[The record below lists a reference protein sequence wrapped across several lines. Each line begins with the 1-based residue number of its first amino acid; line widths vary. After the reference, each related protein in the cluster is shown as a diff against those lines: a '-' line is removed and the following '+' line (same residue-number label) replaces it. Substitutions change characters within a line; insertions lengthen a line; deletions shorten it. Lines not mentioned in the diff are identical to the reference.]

1 MLIKSKQVDI
11 VDLKKAKPVHFV
23 RSRFEDGNENGKGNG
38 KGNGNGNG
46 SRHSEAVSLKS
57 DYEQKLKAAGKEAY
71 EKGYSEGLKKGI
83 EIESGKVQSAL
94 KSLAS
99 AMGEFEKSKR
109 EFISVSERELLDL
122 VVAAAECIIR
132 REVTV
137 NRDIVCSVLNAAMK
151 KILDRDGIRI
161 KLNPEDYRYITEDN
175 PGAVDPEWL
184 KKSALVEDGTITR
197 GGVMIETLFG
207 EVDASIET
215 QIHELKQALAMKEV

>member
-38 KGNGNGNG
+38 NGNGN
-46 SRHSEAVSLKS
+46 RQSEAAILKS
-57 DYEQKLKAAGKEAY
+57 DYEQKLKAAGREAY
-71 EKGYSEGLKKGI
+71 EKGFSEGLKQGI

-99 AMGEFEKSKR
+99 AMGEFEQSKR
-109 EFISVSERELLDL
+109 DFITASERDLLNL
-122 VVAAAECIIR
+122 VIAAAECVIH

-137 NRDIVCSVLNAAMK
+137 NKDAVCSVLNAAMK

-161 KLNPEDYRYITEDN
+161 RLNPEDYRYLTEEN
-175 PGAVDPEWL
+175 PGTVDPECL
-184 KKSALVEDGTITR
+184 RKSALVQDETISR
-197 GGVMIETLFG
+197 GGAVIETLFG
-207 EVDASIET
+207 EVDARFET
-215 QIHELKQALAMKEV
+215 QLNELKQALALKEV